1 MKEHGKKIIEKLP
14 NAKVKENG
22 TVKRRRTILLCPVN
36 AAKQEMQRGIL
47 FEMDVVQLPACLNLV
62 KASIVRLKHSRRY
75 WCNVKAYYGLQ
86 PTEKSREVSPF
97 EIWRGIKKSSE

>member
-1 MKEHGKKIIEKLP
+1 MKKKIIIEKLP

-22 TVKRRRTILLCPVN
+22 TVKRHRNILLSPVN

-62 KASIVRLKHSRRY
+62 KASIVRLE
-75 WCNVKAYYGLQ
+75 
-86 PTEKSREVSPF
+86 T
-97 EIWRGIKKSSE
+97 

>member
-1 MKEHGKKIIEKLP
+1 MKEQGKKIIIEKLP

-22 TVKRRRTILLCPVN
+22 TVKRHCNILLSPVN

-62 KASIVRLKHSRRY
+62 KASIVGLKHNR
-75 WCNVKAYYGLQ
+75 Q
-86 PTEKSREVSPF
+86 F
-97 EIWRGIKKSSE
+97 